1 MLLPILN
8 FSEYK
13 FSRHDFIRT
22 EREVLRE
29 IEFQTKVVTVDL
41 IIKLLS
47 ELANQDAIVYH
58 FAIMIFEFYSAMSW
72 NYLCNHTFDV
82 ACSAI
87 TLSRYALLLEPWN
100 DALVTVTNITESSFK
115 HLLKHMFSVLTLF
128 SSTSIAKNLKKKFN
142 TPMRKNVGCYYFPN
156 NLNYCEVSDTLLR
169 VPII

>member
-22 EREVLRE
+22 ERQVLRE

-58 FAIMIFEFYSAMSW
+58 FAIMIFEF
-72 NYLCNHTFDV
+72 
-82 ACSAI
+82 
-87 TLSRYALLLEPWN
+87 
-100 DALVTVTNITESSFK
+100 
-115 HLLKHMFSVLTLF
+115 
-128 SSTSIAKNLKKKFN
+128 
-142 TPMRKNVGCYYFPN
+142 
-156 NLNYCEVSDTLLR
+156 
-169 VPII
+169 